1 MISIDNENISDI
13 NIGLIELQNFD
24 LKLDK
29 YVSRILVQNSAG
41 TTVREYNNTTTA
53 KIELDA
59 KQIQGSNVII
69 EYSIVVTNVG
79 EVAGYARSIIDYMP
93 SDLEFSSE
101 LNKDWYE
108 EGNSLYTTTLGNE
121 IINPGESKTV
131 TLTLTKKMGEDN
143 VVSRNNAEIYEDYN
157 NLGFEDENST
167 PGNNV
172 AGENDTGAADVI
184 ISIRTGG
191 VVYMSIGIIIAIVVV
206 AGITAGII
214 VIRKNSKEE
223 Q

>member
-1 MISIDNENISDI
+1 M
-13 NIGLIELQNFD
+13 
-24 LKLDK
+24 
-29 YVSRILVQNSAG
+29 
-41 TTVREYNNTTTA
+41 
-53 KIELDA
+53 DA

-79 EVAGYARSIIDYMP
+79 EVAGYARNIVDYMP

-157 NLGFEDENST
+157 NLGFEDGNST

-172 AGENDTGAADVI
+172 TGENDTGTADVI

-191 VVYMSIGIIIAIVVV
+191 VVYMSIGVIIAIVVV

>member
-1 MISIDNENISDI
+1 M
-13 NIGLIELQNFD
+13 
-24 LKLDK
+24 
-29 YVSRILVQNSAG
+29 
-41 TTVREYNNTTTA
+41 
-53 KIELDA
+53 DA

-157 NLGFEDENST
+157 NLGFEDGNST